1 MMKDTISFII
11 RNYNLKKEKYELG
24 KEGNIT
30 LNKVEFKT
38 FLNDLPIQLNYPFF
52 FIEIY
57 SNRLGR
63 VNIVKTGKDTC
74 DIAFKQLSIQFAKK
88 RILTKRQIP
97 IDKVV
102 SMVYDKPNVSVWE
115 MVKAEI
121 RAEISEKMAFFKEI
135 AEEKGE
141 IETII
146 REIAEEKG
154 EKKAEEK
161 GEKGAIIFGIIILFL
176 YGLSIASVFF
186 MVVYVP
192 IKSFEMMN
200 FLSITFWIWLLSLTP
215 VNIYVNISHMRRGNN
230 KEKKTQIKF
239 NIPVLD
245 YYMTTNISRWFIN
258 ILFTYGTLFLTLPLL
273 IINLTQIDALIL
285 IVIGCIAI
293 FMHVWII
300 VAIIITYYNS
310 KDVKTKIL
318 QSLLKFFQEEDLTWN
333 EKQYYLTLILE
344 FKKKKPVSI
353 GYYSKI
359 YAVLMLLFSII
370 PQIF

>member
-1 MMKDTISFII
+1 MKDTISFII

-24 KEGNIT
+24 REGNIT

-57 SNRLGR
+57 SKRLGSL
-63 VNIVKTGKDTC
+63 NIVKTGKDTC
-74 DIAFKQLSIQFAKK
+74 DIASKQLSIQFAKK
-88 RILTKRQIP
+88 TVYIGKLLP

-102 SMVYDKPNVSVWE
+102 SMLYDKPNISILE
-115 MVKAEI
+115 MFREKYDFIRKKA
-121 RAEISEKMAFFKEI
+121 K
-135 AEEKGE
+135 EKGE
-141 IETII
+141 TGIN
-146 REIAEEKG
+146 
-154 EKKAEEK
+154 
-161 GEKGAIIFGIIILFL
+161 IFIGIILFL
-176 YGLSIASVFF
+176 YILTITSTFF
-186 MVVYVP
+186 MLIYVP
-192 IKSFEMMN
+192 IKFFEMMN
-200 FLSITFWIWLLSLTP
+200 FLSITLWIWLLSLTP
-215 VNIYVNISHMRRGNN
+215 VNIYVNISHMSRRNN
-230 KEKKTQIKF
+230 IEKKTQIKF

-245 YYMTTNISRWFIN
+245 YYKTTNISSRFIN

-273 IINLTQIDALIL
+273 MINLTKIDALIL
-285 IVIGCIAI
+285 LVIGCIAI
-293 FMHVWII
+293 IMHVWII

-310 KDVKTKIL
+310 KDVKTKVL
-318 QSLLKFFQEEDLTWN
+318 QSLLKYFQEEDLTWD
-333 EKQYYLTLILE
+333 EKQYYLSLILE

>member
-1 MMKDTISFII
+1 MKNTISFLI
-11 RNYNLKKEKYELG
+11 RNYNLRKKKYELG
-24 KEGNIT
+24 KEGNINLT
-30 LNKVEFKT
+30 KAEFKT
-38 FLNDLPIQLNYPFF
+38 VLNDLPIQLNYPFF
-52 FIEIY
+52 NIEIY
-57 SNRLGR
+57 SNRLGK

-74 DIAFKQLSIQFAKK
+74 DIVFKQRSIQFTQK
-88 RILTKRQIP
+88 RITTKKLMP

-102 SMVYDKPNVSVWE
+102 SMVYDKPNESVLE

-121 RAEISEKMAFFKEI
+121 REELRERMALLGKLP
-135 AEEKGE
+135 
-141 IETII
+141 
-146 REIAEEKG
+146 
-154 EKKAEEK
+154 EEK
-161 GEKGAIIFGIIILFL
+161 GEKGAIIIGIIVFFL

-215 VNIYVNISHMRRGNN
+215 VNIYVNISHMRHGNI
-230 KEKKTQIKF
+230 KKNQIKF

-245 YYMTTNISRWFIN
+245 YYTTTNISSRFIN
-258 ILFTYGTLFLTLPLL
+258 IVFTYGTLFLTLPLL
-273 IINLTQIDALIL
+273 ILNLTQIDALIL
-285 IVIGCIAI
+285 FIIGCIAI

-300 VAIIITYYNS
+300 IAIIITYYNS

-318 QSLLKFFQEEDLTWN
+318 QSLLKFSQEEDLTWN

>member
-1 MMKDTISFII
+1 MKNSISFLI
-11 RNYNLKKEKYELG
+11 RNYNLKKKKYELG
-24 KEGNIT
+24 NEGNIN
-30 LNKVEFKT
+30 LSKAEFKT

-52 FIEIY
+52 NIEIY
-57 SNRLGR
+57 SNRFGR

-74 DIAFKQLSIQFAKK
+74 DIAFKQLSIQFTRK
-88 RILTKRQIP
+88 RITTKKLMP

-102 SMVYDKPNVSVWE
+102 SMVYDKPHESVLE
-115 MVKAEI
+115 MD
-121 RAEISEKMAFFKEI
+121 RAEFRERMALLDLSKL
-135 AEEKGE
+135 AED
-141 IETII
+141 IE
-146 REIAEEKG
+146 

-161 GEKGAIIFGIIILFL
+161 GEKGFIIFGIIIFFL
-176 YGLSIASVFF
+176 YGLSIVSVFF

-192 IKSFEMMN
+192 IKFFGMMN
-200 FLSITFWIWLLSLTP
+200 FLSISFWIWLLSLTP
-215 VNIYVNISHMRRGNN
+215 VNIFVNISHMRRGNK
-230 KEKKTQIKF
+230 KENRIKF

-245 YYMTTNISRWFIN
+245 YYTTTDISSRFVN
-258 ILFTYGTLFLTLPLL
+258 ILFTYGTLLLTLPLL
-273 IINLTQIDALIL
+273 ILNLTQIDALVL
-285 IVIGCIAI
+285 LVIGCIAI

-300 VAIIITYYNS
+300 IAIIITYYNS

-318 QSLLKFFQEEDLTWN
+318 QSLLKFSQEEDLTWN